1 MNNSDR
7 NSAQH
12 ELVIILRKGN
22 LDDAPAKGGVWK
34 IAYADFMTAM
44 MAFFLVM
51 WLINAANEETKAQ
64 VASYF
69 NPVKLTDT
77 STGKKGLNDASSDS
91 HFDPKSSKD
100 PSSSPAAVSAAEK
113 AAEAK
118 LLQDP
123 YTAIDNV
130 KKRALTDHVPVAE
143 KAIVVVDSV
152 KEPNNGASDKLRDPF
167 DPRSEEEAAAKPQP
181 SSPDAGEA
189 TSVSRSKNREAPAAK
204 SQTENQQAISSR
216 ELPAEPATKK
226 ESEATP
232 NETSVTDQDGKDLPL
247 AAESANQERANRIQ
261 QDIVA
266 RLAAVAQPLDIN
278 LEVKSTD
285 EGILISLTD
294 RREFGMFEIG
304 SAEPRAELV
313 ALVESIAKVL
323 KSEPG
328 YVVIRGHTD
337 SRPFRNKNYDNWQ
350 LSTDRAHMAHYM
362 LVRGGLDDARVRRV
376 EGYADRDPK
385 LRDRPEAEENRRIE
399 ILLGRDPS

>member
-1 MNNSDR
+1 VNSSDR
-7 NSAQH
+7 NSTQN

-22 LDDAPAKGGVWK
+22 LDEAPAKGGVWK

-77 STGKKGLNDASSDS
+77 STSKKGLNDASNDS
-91 HFDPKSSKD
+91 HFDPKSRKQS
-100 PSSSPAAVSAAEK
+100 SSSPAAASAAEK

-123 YTAIDNV
+123 YTTIDNV
-130 KKRALTDHVPVAE
+130 KRRALTDDVPAAE
-143 KAIVVVDSV
+143 EAIVIADSV
-152 KEPNNGASDKLRDPF
+152 KEPNNGAQDRMRDPF
-167 DPRSEEEAAAKPQP
+167 DPRSREETTDKLWP
-181 SSPDAGEA
+181 STGDAPEA
-189 TSVSRSKNREAPAAK
+189 TFVSEAE
-204 SQTENQQAISSR
+204 SQET
-216 ELPAEPATKK
+216 PATKFQRRDQQGSSGK
-226 ESEATP
+226 ELPVEPARTNESETT
-232 NETSVTDQDGKDLPL
+232 TSDTYVVSHDRQGLPPAADSADQGR
-247 AAESANQERANRIQ
+247 ANQIQ
-261 QDIVA
+261 QEIVA

-294 RREFGMFEIG
+294 QREFGMFEIG

-337 SRPFRNKNYDNWQ
+337 SRPFRNRNYDNWQ

-362 LVRGGLDDARVRRV
+362 LVRGGLDDGRVRRV

-385 LRDRPEAEENRRIE
+385 LRDRPEAKENRRIE